1 MADFGADVELED
13 FRAEAAAWLKENF
26 PPALAGK
33 AALSTDRH
41 GSGDIAKWRK
51 AIGEKGWATPT
62 WPAEYGGGGLS
73 PAQARVLGQEMA
85 KIGAFNPLMFGMGV
99 TMIGPTIMDYGT
111 EEQKKTHLPPIIRG
125 EVQWCV
131 GYSEPNAGSDL
142 ASLQTKAV
150 DAGDH
155 WVINGQKT
163 WTSGAQYSDWCGLL
177 TRTDPTAKKHDGISF
192 MLVDM
197 HQPGIETRPIALIAG
212 ASPFC
217 ETFFTDAKAPKDAL
231 LGQLNVGWTV
241 GKRLLQHER
250 ASQTGAI
257 GGSRT
262 VPLSQV
268 AKRYVEV
275 EADGRIADQD
285 LRTRLV
291 LHEMDARV
299 HGLTLARVMA
309 ESKEA
314 NGATNGASV
323 LKNSATHVAQTRA
336 ELTLEI
342 MGAQGLG
349 WAGDDFTREEIE
361 TVRGWLGGKA
371 MSIYGGS
378 FEIQNNIISKRIL
391 GLPDNT
397 QSSGSQPSE
406 LHRKCEAAV
415 EIGGFIATAE
425 PAANHRIQP

>member
-1 MADFGADVELED
+1 MADFGADIELED
-13 FRAEAAAWLKENF
+13 FRAEAAAWLKTTF
-26 PPALAGK
+26 PPSLAGK
-33 AALSTDRH
+33 GQLAMSERSTPGADLV
-41 GSGDIAKWRK
+41 AWRK
-51 AIGEKGWATPT
+51 AIGEKGWATPS
-62 WPAEYGGGGLS
+62 WPTQYGGGGLS
-73 PAQARVLGQEMA
+73 AQQARVLAQEMA
-85 KIGAFNPLMFGMGV
+85 KIGAFNPLLFGMGI
-99 TMIGPTIMDYGT
+99 TMIGPTILDYGT
-111 EEQKKTHLPPIIRG
+111 EAQKAQHLPPIVRG
-125 EVQWCV
+125 DVQWCV

-197 HQPGIETRPIALIAG
+197 RQPAIETRPIALIAG

-217 ETFFTDAKAPKDAL
+217 ETFFTDAVAPKDAL

-250 ASQTGAI
+250 ASQTGAL
-257 GGSRT
+257 GGGRQA
-262 VPLSQV
+262 PLNQI
-268 AKRYVEV
+268 AKRYVEMD
-275 EADGRIADQD
+275 ADGRIADPD

-291 LHEMDARV
+291 RHEMDARTHV
-299 HGLTLARVMA
+299 LTLARVMA
-309 ESKEA
+309 ESREA

-349 WAGDDFTREEIE
+349 WDGVDFSREEIE
-361 TVRGWLGGKA
+361 TVRGWLSGKA

-378 FEIQNNIISKRIL
+378 AEIQNNIISKRIL
-391 GLPDNT
+391 GLPDTT
-397 QSSGSQPSE
+397 QSS
-406 LHRKCEAAV
+406 
-415 EIGGFIATAE
+415 
-425 PAANHRIQP
+425 

>member
-1 MADFGADVELED
+1 MADFGPDLELED
-13 FRAEAAAWLKENF
+13 FRAEAAAWLKASF
-26 PPALAGK
+26 PAALAGRGQL
-33 AALSTDRH
+33 AMSERASQSPDL
-41 GSGDIAKWRK
+41 AQWRK

-62 WPAEYGGGGLS
+62 WPAQYGGGGLS
-73 PAQARVLGQEMA
+73 AKQARVLQQEMA
-85 KIGAFNPLMFGMGV
+85 KVGAFNPLLFGMGV
-99 TMIGPTIMDYGT
+99 TMIGPTILDYGS
-111 EEQKKTHLPPIIRG
+111 EAQKAKHIPPIVKG

-163 WTSGAQYSDWCGLL
+163 WTSGAQYSDWCGCLV
-177 TRTDPTAKKHDGISF
+177 RTDPSAKKHDGISF
-192 MLVDM
+192 MLIDM
-197 HQPGIETRPIALIAG
+197 HQPAIETRPIALIAG

-217 ETFFTDAKAPKDAL
+217 ETFFTDAVAPKDAL

-257 GGSRT
+257 GGGRA
-262 VPLSQV
+262 PALSQI
-268 AKRYVEV
+268 AKQYLDLD
-275 EADGRIADQD
+275 ADGRIADLD
-285 LRTRLV
+285 LRTRLTR
-291 LHEMDARV
+291 HEMDARI
-299 HGLTLARVMA
+299 HGLTLARVAA

-349 WAGDDFTREEIE
+349 WQGDAFTREEIE
-361 TVRGWLGGKA
+361 TVRGWLSGKA

-378 FEIQNNIISKRIL
+378 AEIQNNIISKRIL

-397 QSSGSQPSE
+397 QSS
-406 LHRKCEAAV
+406 
-415 EIGGFIATAE
+415 
-425 PAANHRIQP
+425 

>member
-1 MADFGADVELED
+1 MADFGADLELED
-13 FRAEAAAWLKENF
+13 FRKEARAWIEANF
-26 PPALAGK
+26 PKSLAGK
-33 AALSTDRH
+33 GNQLSMAERQSPGADLA
-41 GSGDIAKWRK
+41 SWKK
-51 AIGEKGWATPT
+51 AIGEKGWASPT
-62 WPAEYGGGGLS
+62 WPTQYGGGGLS
-73 PAQARVLGQEMA
+73 PQKARVLQQEILRA
-85 KIGAFNPLMFGMGV
+85 GAFNPLMFGMGI
-99 TMIGPTIMDYGT
+99 TMIGPTILDYGT
-111 EEQKKTHLPPIIRG
+111 EDQKAKHIPPIARG

-155 WVINGQKT
+155 WTINGQKT

-177 TRTDPTAKKHDGISF
+177 VRTDFSAKKHDGISF

-197 HQPGIETRPIALIAG
+197 HQPEIETRPIALIAG

-217 ETFFTDAKAPKDAL
+217 ETFFTEAKAPKDAL

-250 ASQTGAI
+250 ASQTGAPM
-257 GGSRT
+257 GGGRS
-262 VPLSQV
+262 VPLHEI
-268 AKRYVEV
+268 AKRYVGED
-275 EADGRIADQD
+275 ASGRLDDQD

-291 LHEMDARV
+291 RHEMDAKV
-299 HGLTLARVMA
+299 HALTLARVMA

-342 MGAQGLG
+342 FGHQGLG
-349 WAGDDFTREEIE
+349 WEGDDFTKEELD
-361 TVRGWLGGKA
+361 TVRGWLSGKA

-378 FEIQNNIISKRIL
+378 LEIQNNIISKRIL

-397 QSSGSQPSE
+397 QSS
-406 LHRKCEAAV
+406 
-415 EIGGFIATAE
+415 
-425 PAANHRIQP
+425 